1 MRIPCDDVIYLLYHA
16 YMEALDKDGNYA
28 ASEFADHLGVAHEK
42 VAYDPEADEIVVA
55 DDVPPSLCELLE
67 PEE

>member
-16 YMEALDKDGNYA
+16 YMEALDKDGKYA
-28 ASEFADHLGVAHEK
+28 ASEYADHLGIPHER
-42 VAYDPEADEIVVA
+42 VAYDQDTDEIVVS
-55 DDVPPSLCELLE
+55 DDVDPSLCELLE